1 MTFQDENSK
10 GEEYTH
16 FIIFYCGS
24 TTHDFSNSFLSSFFF
39 KDFHMPFEAYNSQSK
54 LKFIFLHL

>member
-24 TTHDFSNSFLSSFFF
+24 TTHDFSNSWVHFFF
-39 KDFHMPFEAYNSQSK
+39 QGLSYAFWS
-54 LKFIFLHL
+54 L

>member
-10 GEEYTH
+10 GKEYTR

-24 TTHDFSNSFLSSFFF
+24 TTHDFSNSFLSSFFP
-39 KDFHMPFEAYNSQSK
+39 KDFAMLFEAYITK
-54 LKFIFLHL
+54 